1 MASGG
6 SQAQSAW
13 MASYK
18 DARAHHALDSAFH
31 KLEGH
36 IQSHTALL
44 QKHAQIRVAKWLAKL
59 SEETANVVW
68 KRNRNA
74 WARLLLAQLRC
85 GRLEDPFH
93 LLPPETALPPVPKHA
108 VFTAPACSA
117 STSRTPDRA
126 SPSQQPG
133 RPALLDT
140 AESSA
145 PSAPG
150 PAPQAAPV
158 HTIVT
163 LSSDATASPSQ
174 ELQAYL
180 DTQGVHVPESDHSLR
195 STCPG
200 TRMGTQD
207 AAALLTSPPAQGPS
221 PDAGGEEHGMTLAL
235 VLAREEVRS
244 LEWRLAQTG
253 AALAA
258 SRRQGAHEAPPAAER
273 PVAGQGAGPAGARS
287 PCSAGQ
293 QHSRGGAGA
302 AAARPT
308 DPAGEGLQAFAARTA
323 ALRRELDGRGRV
335 PSSLSSR
342 TLHASPAQ
350 QHPFGGGRLAGVQ
363 SDAVPQPSR
372 SSRPKLSSRDC
383 AGGGSHRQASRS
395 RGEAPLQGRSRS
407 PPPAP
412 AVRHTLKSLAGA
424 AAARSGPQGR
434 AAQGAWKPH
443 PLASPAAMQAHVLSP
458 ATPTDGGVARSPSP
472 ASRQEVEWDS
482 PEVASTASL
491 QRRLA
496 RSISDMLLVGV
507 GSPEVGAKPLRL
519 GQRLYG

>member
-117 STSRTPDRA
+117 STSLTPDRV

-140 AESSA
+140 AESSV

-207 AAALLTSPPAQGPS
+207 AAAPLTSPPAQGPS

-235 VLAREEVRS
+235 VLAREE
-244 LEWRLAQTG
+244 
-253 AALAA
+253 
-258 SRRQGAHEAPPAAER
+258 
-273 PVAGQGAGPAGARS
+273 
-287 PCSAGQ
+287 
-293 QHSRGGAGA
+293 
-302 AAARPT
+302 
-308 DPAGEGLQAFAARTA
+308 
-323 ALRRELDGRGRV
+323 
-335 PSSLSSR
+335 
-342 TLHASPAQ
+342 
-350 QHPFGGGRLAGVQ
+350 
-363 SDAVPQPSR
+363 
-372 SSRPKLSSRDC
+372 
-383 AGGGSHRQASRS
+383 
-395 RGEAPLQGRSRS
+395 
-407 PPPAP
+407 
-412 AVRHTLKSLAGA
+412 
-424 AAARSGPQGR
+424 
-434 AAQGAWKPH
+434 
-443 PLASPAAMQAHVLSP
+443 AHVLSP

-472 ASRQEVEWDS
+472 ASRQEVEWDP